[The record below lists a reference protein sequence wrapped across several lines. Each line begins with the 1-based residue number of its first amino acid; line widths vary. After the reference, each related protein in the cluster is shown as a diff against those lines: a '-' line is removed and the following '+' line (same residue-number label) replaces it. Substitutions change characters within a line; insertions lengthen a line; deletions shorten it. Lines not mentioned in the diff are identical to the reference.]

1 MNLKL
6 KKPLVFFDIE
16 STGLSTTSDRIV
28 EISFVKL
35 SPNGEIKTLT
45 KRINPGIPI
54 SAEAEMVHGISNDDV
69 KDCPKFN
76 EVAKTFAQFIE
87 GCDLGGYN
95 CVKFDLPL
103 LVEEFLRLNID
114 LKIEGRNVVDA
125 QKIFHLMEPR
135 TLSAA
140 YKFYCNKS
148 LENAHS
154 AEADTLATLEV
165 LDAQVIKYNGVKIED
180 KATGKEITPV
190 ENDMAVLHKLSM
202 SNQIDFSARF
212 VYNKLGQPVFNFG
225 KHKDKMVSFVLKSEP
240 GYYDWFMNSDFPLES
255 KKKFT
260 ELKIKEMSK

>member
-16 STGLSTTSDRIV
+16 STGLSTTNDRIV

-45 KRINPGIPI
+45 KRINPGIFI
-54 SAEAEMVHGISNDDV
+54 SKEAEMVHGISNDDV

-76 EVAKTFAQFIE
+76 ELAKTFAQFIE

-103 LVEEFLRLNID
+103 LVEEFLRINID
-114 LKIEGRNVVDA
+114 IKIDGRNIVDA

-140 YKFYCNKS
+140 YKFYCNKT

-154 AEADTLATLEV
+154 AEADTRATLEV
-165 LDAQVIKYNGVKIED
+165 LVAQVERYQGVAIED
-180 KATGKEITPV
+180 KATGQQVVPI
-190 ENDMAVLHKLSM
+190 ENDMSVLHKLSM
-202 SNQIDFSARF
+202 TNQIDFSARF
-212 VYNKLGQPVFNFG
+212 VYNKLGHAVFNFG
-225 KHKDKMVSFVLKSEP
+225 KHKEKMVSFVLKSEP
-240 GYYDWFMNSDFPLES
+240 GYYDWFMNSDFPLDS